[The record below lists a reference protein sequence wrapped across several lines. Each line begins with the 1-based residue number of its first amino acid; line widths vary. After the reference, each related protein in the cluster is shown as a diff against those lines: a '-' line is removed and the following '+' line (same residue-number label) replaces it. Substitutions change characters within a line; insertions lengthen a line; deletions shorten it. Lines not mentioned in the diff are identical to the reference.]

1 MWKLGDRVVW
11 RSASW
16 GRWAEKVG
24 VVVYVGPSA
33 DCPEQLPDNPKYWL
47 SEAVRD
53 DVRNREPTYW
63 ELCRMFPAG
72 RRGGY
77 RLPVGDDRPQW
88 TKRSRY
94 KFERCANGII
104 VSVYERRQLPNGAPR
119 TIPRKPL
126 FYSPSLKATQKDTGL
141 VLWADG
147 DPKPAPKPV
156 FEVP

>member
-1 MWKLGDRVVW
+1 VKLGDRVVW

-16 GRWAEKVG
+16 GYWQEKVG

-33 DCPEQLPDNPKYWL
+33 DSPEQLPDKPEYWL

-63 ELCRMFPAG
+63 ELCRRYPAPG

-77 RLPVGDDRPQW
+77 RLPVELRGSCPW

-94 KFERCANGII
+94 KFERCRNGII
-104 VSVYERRQLPNGAPR
+104 VSVYERRQLPNGAAR
-119 TIPRKPL
+119 FIKRKPL
-126 FYSPSLKATQKDTGL
+126 FYSPSLKASKKNTEP

-147 DPKPAPKPV
+147 DPKPV

>member
-1 MWKLGDRVVW
+1 MGSALKIGDRVVW

-33 DCPEQLPDNPKYWL
+33 DTPEQLPENPDYWL

-53 DVRNREPTYW
+53 DVRNREPSYW
-63 ELCRMFPAG
+63 ELCRQYPSPGREGGYCLPAG
-72 RRGGY
+72 A
-77 RLPVGDDRPQW
+77 DRPQW

-94 KFERCANGII
+94 KFERCHNGII
-104 VSVYERRQLPNGAPR
+104 VSVYERRQLPHGAVR
-119 TIPRKPL
+119 IIPRRPL
-126 FYSPSLKATQKDTGL
+126 FYSPTLEPSKKDTGP
-141 VLWADG
+141 VLWCDG
-147 DPKPAPKPV
+147 DPRPT